1 MRQKLV
7 DNVAGKLIIWASII
21 TTVAVTPKTTAD
33 PINPVKLAALAVFS
47 FGIAA
52 LIFSNFN
59 RGDFKKYKGPVISA
73 IVFSIVLIINI
84 VTSGGNFYQEFF
96 GVYGRNTGF
105 ITYFSLTLLFVSS
118 VIVSSRNLVEKYL
131 VTLVI
136 VGAISMIYGYI
147 QFLGL
152 DPAGWNSPYS
162 PIIGFLGNPNF
173 ASAFQAISL
182 VATICIFRS
191 NKTTVI
197 AKAGYMIYFLLVL
210 FLMALAGDQQGFF
223 VLVIGTAVVIMMRVH
238 FSKFHKL
245 GGFLLVSGAF
255 GFVFVF
261 MAILNQ
267 GPFAK
272 YFYESSLVSRGHYW
286 RAAWG
291 MLKDNPVWGIGLD
304 SFGDWYFRFRNISAY
319 NWGSSQ
325 NTNSAHNVYLDI
337 ASSGGFPLILAF
349 FVLNLFVVRAII
361 TNIRSS
367 SKFDLTFA
375 VMVGCWVGYLA
386 QMFVSINQI
395 GLAIWGWTI
404 SGLIIGYQFHKDD
417 SKSDID
423 IKSKK
428 IKHQEKTQLE
438 PKSML
443 FVFIGMLLGCLVGLP
458 PLVADTKYF
467 SEMSTGDPVRIQ
479 KAASIWP
486 QRQHYYL
493 QVSITLRDNKSNTIA
508 ANPGIDPASVQDYSE
523 LGLSVARD
531 MVTKFPNSYYSWEL
545 LRSFSNLTPAEDEL
559 TKVKMRELNP
569 IAYPAPQK

>member
-7 DNVAGKLIIWASII
+7 DNVAGKLIIWASLI

-33 PINPVKLAALAVFS
+33 PINPVKLAALVVFS

-52 LIFSNFN
+52 LIFLNFN
-59 RGDFKKYKGPVISA
+59 REDFKKYKGPIVAA
-73 IVFSIVLIINI
+73 IAFFLVLIMNL
-84 VTSGGNFYQEFF
+84 VTSGGNFLQEFY

-105 ITYFSLTLLFVSS
+105 VAYVSLTLLLISSMVVSS
-118 VIVSSRNLVEKYL
+118 SRLVEKYL
-131 VTLVI
+131 MALVI
-136 VGAISMIYGYI
+136 VGVVSMIYGYL
-147 QFLGL
+147 QFMGL

-182 VATICIFRS
+182 IATIFVFR
-191 NKTTVI
+191 NKKTAIIT
-197 AKAGYMIYFLLVL
+197 KAGCSIYILLAVFLLILSGGQQGFLVL
-210 FLMALAGDQQGFF
+210 F
-223 VLVIGTAVVIMMRVH
+223 IGIAVVVMMRVH
-238 FSKFHKL
+238 FSKFRKL
-245 GGFLLVSGAF
+245 GGLVFVSGGF
-255 GFVFVF
+255 GVMILFL
-261 MAILNQ
+261 AILNQ
-267 GPFAK
+267 GPLAK
-272 YFYESSLVSRGHYW
+272 FVYESSLVSRGHYW
-286 RAAWG
+286 RAATG

-304 SFGDWYFRFRNISAY
+304 SFGDWYFRFRSISAY
-319 NWGSSQ
+319 EWLPFQ

-349 FVLNLFVVRAII
+349 LVLNLFVVRAII
-361 TNIRSS
+361 TNIRSAS
-367 SKFDLTFA
+367 EFDLAFA
-375 VMVGCWVGYLA
+375 VMIGCWVGYLS
-386 QMFVSINQI
+386 QMFISINQI

-404 SGLIIGYQFHKDD
+404 SGLIVGYQARNDESESEIH
-417 SKSDID
+417 

-428 IKHQEKTQLE
+428 GNHQKRTQLE
-438 PKSML
+438 PKSIL
-443 FVFIGMLLGCLVGLP
+443 LVFTGMLVGCLVGLP

-486 QRQHYYL
+486 HRQHYYL

-508 ANPGIDPASVQDYSE
+508 ANPGIDPVSVQDYSE

-531 MVTKFPNSYYSWEL
+531 MVTKFPNSFYSWQL

-559 TKVKMRELNP
+559 TKEKMRELNP